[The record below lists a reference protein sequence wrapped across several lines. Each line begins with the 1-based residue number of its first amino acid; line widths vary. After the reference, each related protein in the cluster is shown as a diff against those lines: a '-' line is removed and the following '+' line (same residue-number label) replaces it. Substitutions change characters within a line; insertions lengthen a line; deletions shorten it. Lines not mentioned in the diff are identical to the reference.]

1 MENQQ
6 ITHIYLNSR
15 YRIVFEKASGVKTG
29 DGFKVEANGD
39 DLTSVQEDAELLYN
53 YPSSLT
59 EVKNAIDK
67 DLQ

>member
-6 ITHIYLNSR
+6 VTHIYLNSR
-15 YRIVFEKASGVKTG
+15 YRIVFEKASGIKTG

-53 YPSSLT
+53 YAGSLT
-59 EVKNAIDK
+59 EVKNANNK

>member
-6 ITHIYLNSR
+6 VTHIYLNSR
-15 YRIVFEKASGVKTG
+15 YRIIFEKASGVKTG

-39 DLTSVQEDAELLYN
+39 DLTSVQEDIELLYN
-53 YPSSLT
+53 YATSLT
-59 EVKNAIDK
+59 EIKNATNK